1 MEFALDMV
9 QVKPPQQLCI
19 FSFRNLLKMDEKCWT
34 RASFFNLPTLTLRSR
49 ASLNI
54 GGEGQDK

>member
-34 RASFFNLPTLTLRSR
+34 RASFFQFANS
-49 ASLNI
+49 NI
-54 GGEGQDK
+54 EEQGIS

>member
-9 QVKPPQQLCI
+9 QVMPPQQLCI
-19 FSFRNLLKMDEKCWT
+19 FSFQNLLKMDEKCWT
-34 RASFFNLPTLTLRSR
+34 RASFSFSANSYIEDR